1 MNPPV
6 SQTRWILRIV
16 GLAIGVVVGLT
27 IANVLTAMGGRKD
40 AGSILVTLGLTIGG
54 IGNVLG
60 PHISWRIIRDVKR
73 NIRDASSVDIVA
85 IGVGLAF
92 GALVSAPL
100 ALPLSYLPD
109 PLGRFLPIAAAVAAC
124 TLSVSVALIR
134 KRDLIAP
141 WLKPRSPKTAAA
153 LAAETVSADPDP
165 APAPTL
171 LLDTNVIID
180 GRLPEIVRT
189 GFLSGRLGV
198 PRFVLDELQRIADSE
213 DPLRRARGR
222 RGLESLNDLRR
233 EFPQAVDVLDDVVPE
248 EREVD
253 AKLIRLAKSRGSA
266 ILTNDFNLNRV
277 AQVQNVS
284 VLNLNELTNALRP
297 SVLPGEELS
306 LRLVQEGREAGQG
319 IGYLDDGTM
328 VVVDG
333 GRALV
338 GNLTAV
344 VVTRLLQTGAG
355 RMVFATPKHA
365 AS

>member
-27 IANVLTAMGGRKD
+27 IANVLSAMGGRKD
-40 AGSILVTLGLTIGG
+40 TSAVLVTLGLTIGG
-54 IGNVLG
+54 IGYVLG
-60 PHISWRIIRDVKR
+60 PHISWRIVRDVKR
-73 NIRDASSVDIVA
+73 SIREASSIDIVA

-141 WLKPRSPKTAAA
+141 WLKPRSPRAAA
-153 LAAETVSADPDP
+153 LPVETVSADPAP
-165 APAPTL
+165 VPAPTL

-180 GRLPEIVRT
+180 GRLPEIART
-189 GFLSGRLGV
+189 GFLPGRLGV

-253 AKLIRLAKSRGSA
+253 AKLIRLARTRGSA

-338 GNLTAV
+338 GNQTAV